1 VIKKRDKAMF
11 NRQPGPNFLSA
22 FNAYGL
28 REYAH
33 VTMANQCRKF
43 DGTKT
48 PTKQKAYTPAN

>member
-1 VIKKRDKAMF
+1 MF